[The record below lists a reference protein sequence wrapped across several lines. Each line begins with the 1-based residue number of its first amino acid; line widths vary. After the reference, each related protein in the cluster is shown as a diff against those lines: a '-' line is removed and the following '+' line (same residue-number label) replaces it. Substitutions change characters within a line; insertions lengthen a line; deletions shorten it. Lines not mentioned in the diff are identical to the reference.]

1 MAQEKIKRWDEV
13 HGKEASADTLEV
25 FLDSRTDCYAIL
37 QLRHTEETRDEQFA
51 SYEWLRRQGKEPE
64 IDHYEVIYTAP
75 LPVVSSPGDTLESLY
90 VTFNLYHPSDFT
102 GHSLSV
108 SDIVALKVEN
118 RVSSYY
124 VDSIGFVELPGFLSA
139 RNPLRSLEDSLEQN
153 DNQLDGM
160 VNNLPEPAYRPE
172 RGEPEK
178 TSVLEQLKEQS
189 GKIRTGTDPERRP
202 ERNPAERT
210 LE

>member
-13 HGKEASADTLEV
+13 HGKDASADTLEV

-51 SYEWLRRQGKEPE
+51 SYEWLRRQGKESE
-64 IDHYEVIYTAP
+64 IDHYEVVYTAP
-75 LPVVSSPGDTLESLY
+75 LPVVSSLEDTLESLY
-90 VTFNLYHPSDFT
+90 VTFNLHHPSDFT

-160 VNNLPEPAYRPE
+160 VNNLPEPAYRSE
-172 RGEPEK
+172 WLEQEK

-189 GKIRTGTDPERRP
+189 GKVRTGTDPERRP
-202 ERNPAERT
+202 DWNPAERT